1 VTRLLDVNLL
11 VALLW
16 ENHEHHFRA
25 RLWFKGVSAFATCP
39 VVQLG
44 FARVSSHPLL
54 GYSLTPELA
63 FGVLRQFVAD
73 PRHEFIP
80 DDLSCADRV
89 VRTELM
95 TGANQIT
102 DRYLVQPSGL
112 NRIAATTVPKC
123 KLGSTASTAL
133 CRVCAHPIQSSRN
146 PKPEQKRP

>member
-11 VALLW
+11 MALLW
-16 ENHEHHFRA
+16 ENHEHHTKGRS
-25 RLWFKGVSAFATCP
+25 WFKGVSAFATCP

-54 GYSLTPELA
+54 GYGLTPELA
-63 FGVLRQFVAD
+63 FGVLRQFIAD
-73 PRHEFIP
+73 SRHEFIP

-102 DRYLVQPSGL
+102 DRYLVALARQHGFSLATLDEPLAKSFADETGL
-112 NRIAATTVPKC
+112 VE
-123 KLGSTASTAL
+123 LL
-133 CRVCAHPIQSSRN
+133 H
-146 PKPEQKRP
+146 